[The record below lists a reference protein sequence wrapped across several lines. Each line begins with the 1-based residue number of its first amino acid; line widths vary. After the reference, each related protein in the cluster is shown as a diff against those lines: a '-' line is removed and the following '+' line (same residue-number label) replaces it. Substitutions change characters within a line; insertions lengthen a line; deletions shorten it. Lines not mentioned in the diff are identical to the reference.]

1 MPLFDTFALNIDS
14 APRAHVDHICSQV
27 WRAYANGEL
36 TEDEAQSLAE
46 LARDRQRPK
55 PPKPKV
61 APPRRAPRSPD
72 RQRSLERR
80 RRLSAAGM
88 MPPGLAMQFTVGE
101 RAVLY
106 VVATEVK
113 RRGQCDLYIDQ
124 LAAFAGVGRST
135 CRNALRQAKRL
146 GLIQI
151 DERRLSR
158 RYNDANRITIISREW
173 CAWLAHGR
181 TAPDPWQKETVK
193 NVKRTQQPYFQY
205 APRSCGKPSAP
216 ESNTATADTG

>member
-1 MPLFDTFALNIDS
+1 MPLFDTFAWDIDHAHAEHLN
-14 APRAHVDHICSQV
+14 PICSQF

-55 PPKPKV
+55 PPKPLPV
-61 APPRRAPRSPD
+61 PPRQPRRAPRSQD

-88 MPPGLAMQFTVGE
+88 MPPGLAAQFTVGE

-106 VVATEVK
+106 VIATEVK
-113 RRGQCDLYIDQ
+113 RRGQCDLYVDQ
-124 LAAFAGVGRST
+124 IAAFAGVGRT
-135 CRNALRQAKRL
+135 TARNALRTAKRL
-146 GLIQI
+146 GLIQV

-158 RYNDANRITIISREW
+158 RYNDANRITITSREW
-173 CAWLAHGR
+173 LAWLTHG
-181 TAPDPWQKETVK
+181 QKETVK
-193 NVKRTQQPYFQY
+193 NAKRTHNHIYPH
-205 APRSCGKPSAP
+205 PRHT
-216 ESNTATADTG
+216 SNRRSKQAVNLDSHTARGASG

>member
-1 MPLFDTFALNIDS
+1 MPLFDTFALDIER
-14 APRAHVDHICSQV
+14 APREHLDVLCSNF

-36 TEDEAQSLAE
+36 SDDEAQSLAE

-55 PPKPKV
+55 PPPKPL
-61 APPRRAPRSPD
+61 PPRQARRPPHSPD

-106 VVATEVK
+106 VIAQQVK
-113 RRGQCDLYIDQ
+113 LRGQCDLYIDQ
-124 LAAFAGVGRST
+124 IAAFAGVCRT
-135 CRNALRQAKRL
+135 TARNAQRTAKRL

-158 RYNDANRITIISREW
+158 RYNDANRIAIVSREW
-173 CAWLAHGR
+173 LVWLAHG
-181 TAPDPWQKETVK
+181 QQSVK
-193 NVKRTQQPYFQY
+193 KTKPTQQPYFRYEPPNRKSSSQQAVKP
-205 APRSCGKPSAP
+205 AP
-216 ESNTATADTG
+216 DTNRVASG